1 MFVTVDVWVC
11 LSPAAEF
18 SAPSLISFFKDF
30 KNVERRNFKRMKY
43 RRKYPICN
51 YLYKRRLYFLGK

>member
-30 KNVERRNFKRMKY
+30 QNVERWDFKRMKY
-43 RRKYPICN
+43 RRKYPTSN
-51 YLYKRRLYFLGK
+51 